1 MSDWFMLMG
10 WPLAAC
16 IVLVGIHAYFGI
28 HVLQR
33 GIIFVDLSLA
43 QVAALG
49 TTVAFLFGFPL
60 EGDVG
65 YFFGVGFAL
74 IGGGIFAAT
83 RTAQHKIPQEA
94 IIGIVYAVAT
104 AAAVLA
110 VDRAPEGAEHIKY
123 LLVGSVLTVTGQN
136 VLKTAAVYAVVGLVH
151 WIFRRQFSALT
162 FGGGKKQLRCP
173 RWWDFLFYATFGVVV
188 TSSVKIVG
196 VLMVFIILV
205 VPASVATLTVQRLG
219 ARLAMGWIFGS
230 LAALAGLMVSYSI
243 DTPAG
248 ATVVCCY
255 GALLALVA
263 GAKKLAAEAPSAR
276 SR

>member
-1 MSDWFMLMG
+1 MSDWLILMG

-16 IVLVGIHAYFGI
+16 LVLVGIHAYFGI
-28 HVLQR
+28 HVLHR

-49 TTVAFLFGFPL
+49 TTAAFLLGFPL
-60 EGDVG
+60 DSEVA
-65 YFFGVGFAL
+65 YMFGVGFAL
-74 IGGGIFAAT
+74 VGGGLFAAT
-83 RTAQHKIPQEA
+83 RTMEHKIPQEA

-123 LLVGSVLTVTGQN
+123 MLVGNVLTVTPAM
-136 VLKTAAVYAVVGLVH
+136 VYKTAGVYIVIGIIH
-151 WIFRRQFSALT
+151 WLFRKRFLALT
-162 FGGGKKQLRCP
+162 FDNGAGLRHP

-205 VPASVATLTVQRLG
+205 VPASVASITAEGLRS
-219 ARLAMGWIFGS
+219 RLAIGWVFGFA
-230 LAALAGLMVSYSI
+230 AALAGMIVSYFA

-248 ATVVCCY
+248 ATVVCCF
-255 GALLALVA
+255 GVLLAAVA
-263 GAKKLAAEAPSAR
+263 GIQRLV
-276 SR
+276 SRQLT